1 MKNYR
6 IGVIRVLTTEDPALL
21 NLHGELLERCFP
33 IFKTVSRCIPDQPEG
48 IHDAET
54 EALAVPKIRALA
66 REMCAE
72 GFDALII
79 SCAGDPAV
87 DLCRAELPI
96 PVVGGGRSTAA
107 LSMFYGDHPA
117 ALGITEE
124 IPVGYS
130 SVFGDRCVGSARGE
144 GVNSTLDLMQPAGF
158 AASTAAARE
167 QQQNGA
173 DVIALSCT
181 GMSTIGIAPK
191 LEKELGI
198 PVLDPVLCEG
208 LVTLLELLRREIAEK

>member
-1 MKNYR
+1 M
-6 IGVIRVLTTEDPALL
+6 
-21 NLHGELLERCFP
+21 
-33 IFKTVSRCIPDQPEG
+33 
-48 IHDAET
+48 
-54 EALAVPKIRALA
+54 
-66 REMCAE
+66 
-72 GFDALII
+72 
-79 SCAGDPAV
+79 
-87 DLCRAELPI
+87 
-96 PVVGGGRSTAA
+96 
-107 LSMFYGDHPA
+107 
-117 ALGITEE
+117 
-124 IPVGYS
+124 
-130 SVFGDRCVGSARGE
+130 GSARGE